1 MSTETEYFA
10 GPDLESEARSSW
22 RRLLRFFARRGI
34 VGPDAEDA
42 VQDVFAR
49 LARAARFN
57 SREHLQGYLF
67 TTAASV
73 AVDHVRRRNS
83 RATLFH
89 EPMEDEQPVCAHP
102 GPDQQVSQQQ
112 TLERVAQALQE
123 LPERTRVIF
132 IMARLEGCQYADIS
146 RRTGVSTSAV
156 EKHMIKATRHLA
168 ARLRGY
174 RS

>member
-1 MSTETEYFA
+1 MSTETECFA
-10 GPDLESEARSSW
+10 GPDLEFVARSSW

-42 VQDVFAR
+42 VQDVFTR
-49 LARAARFN
+49 LARTARFN

-67 TTAASV
+67 QAAASV
-73 AVDHVRRRNS
+73 AIDHVRRRKS

-89 EPMEDEQPVCAHP
+89 EPFENEHAAGAHP

-156 EKHMIKATRHLA
+156 EKHMIKATRYLA
-168 ARLRGY
+168 VRLRGDGP
-174 RS
+174 